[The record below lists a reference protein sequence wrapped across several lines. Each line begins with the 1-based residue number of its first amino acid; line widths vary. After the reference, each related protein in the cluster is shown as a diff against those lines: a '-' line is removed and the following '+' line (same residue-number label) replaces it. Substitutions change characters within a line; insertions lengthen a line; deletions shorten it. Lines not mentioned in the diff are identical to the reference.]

1 MLLLKIRLKNIST
14 NFLVNLNE
22 SDMKKGFIISIVKV
36 IVKYIL
42 PIVVGYFEGDTH
54 LVEDSLVSLF

>member
-14 NFLVNLNE
+14 NFLVNLND
-22 SDMKKGFIISIVKV
+22 SDMKKSFIISIVKI

-54 LVEDSLVSLF
+54 VIEDSLVSLF

>member
-1 MLLLKIRLKNIST
+1 MKYIST
-14 NFLVNLNE
+14 NFLVKVNDC
-22 SDMKKGFIISIVKV
+22 DMKKGFIISILKV

-54 LVEDSLVSLF
+54 IVEDSLVSLF